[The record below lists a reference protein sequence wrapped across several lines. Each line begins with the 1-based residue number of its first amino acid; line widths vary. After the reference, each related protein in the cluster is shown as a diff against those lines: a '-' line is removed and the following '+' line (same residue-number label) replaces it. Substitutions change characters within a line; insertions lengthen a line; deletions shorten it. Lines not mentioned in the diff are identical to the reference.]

1 MNSYLINMKTLKKV
15 LRIISLV
22 LLIIL
27 AVSGLLSTFLPNLR
41 ERYQD
46 KKIRIEQVDK
56 KRNENEN
63 DAENDN

>member
-1 MNSYLINMKTLKKV
+1 MKTLKKV